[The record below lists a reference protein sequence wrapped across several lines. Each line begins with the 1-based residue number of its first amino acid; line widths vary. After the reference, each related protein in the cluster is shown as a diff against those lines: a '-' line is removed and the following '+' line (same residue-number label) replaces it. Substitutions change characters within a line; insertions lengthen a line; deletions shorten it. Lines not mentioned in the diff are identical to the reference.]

1 MWHNVINTDCPRN
14 LSLGKRLML
23 KTDNSTSDATD
34 RHPKFNLLWDGD
46 TDQPQALFGVNQTT
60 TVPKPTASV
69 QPFTMLLQGD
79 CLHRLREVKPES
91 VHLLITDPP
100 YFLDGLDDAWKKGV
114 VEPRPTGAVEGLP
127 PGMKFDPRQGKVLQR
142 FIAKVGRAVMPTL
155 KPGAFALWFSQ
166 PRLVHRMGVGLED
179 AGFEIRD
186 VYAWHYTQRA
196 QGKAFSMDHF
206 VNQMKVPPET
216 KAEMLAQ
223 LGGRKTAQLR
233 PQFESIILAQRPG
246 SGTLVRNW
254 LEHETGLA
262 DLNVLLNGLTPSTVM
277 DVEKPIK
284 AQYNA
289 HLSVKPVRLLR
300 HLISIFSKPGQ
311 TVLDPF
317 LGSGTTAVAAQQLDR
332 SCIGIEINSE
342 YIQTANR
349 RLREETL

>member
-1 MWHNVINTDCPRN
+1 
-14 LSLGKRLML
+14 ML
-23 KTDNSTSDATD
+23 KADNLPSDATD
-34 RHPKFNLLWDGD
+34 RRPKLNPLWDGD
-46 TDQPQALFGVNQTT
+46 TDQPQALFGINQPITIRN
-60 TVPKPTASV
+60 PLASV
-69 QPFTMLLQGD
+69 QPFTMLLEGD
-79 CLHRLREVKPES
+79 CVLRLREVEPES

-100 YFLDGLDDAWKKGV
+100 YFLDGLDDAWKKGG
-114 VEPRPTGAVEGLP
+114 VEPRSTGAVEGLP

-142 FIAKVGRAVMPTL
+142 FIARVGRAVMPTL
-155 KPGAFALWFSQ
+155 KPGAFTVWFSQ
-166 PRLVHRMGVGLED
+166 PRLAHRMGVGLED

-206 VNQMKVPPET
+206 VNQMKVPAEL
-216 KAEMLAQ
+216 KAEMLAK

-233 PQFESIILAQRPG
+233 PQFESIILAQRPHNT
-246 SGTLVRNW
+246 TLVRNW

-262 DLNVLLNGLTPSTVM
+262 DLSVMLNGLTPSTVM

-284 AQYNA
+284 AQYNG

-311 TVLDPF
+311 IVLDPF
-317 LGSGTTAVAAQQLDR
+317 LGSGTTVVAAQQLDR
-332 SCIGIEINSE
+332 SCIGIEINPDYMKIVE
-342 YIQTANR
+342 R